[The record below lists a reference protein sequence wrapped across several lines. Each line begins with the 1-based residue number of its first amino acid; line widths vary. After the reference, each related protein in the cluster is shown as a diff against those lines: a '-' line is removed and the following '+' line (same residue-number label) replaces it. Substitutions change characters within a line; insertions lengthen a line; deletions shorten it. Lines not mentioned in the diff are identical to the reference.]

1 MIEKLTDAP
10 EATEFSEELERY
22 LVSLVGARRTTTL
35 ATALRQPGPFL
46 HLRTNTL
53 RTTSAELVEA
63 LAEEGVSAQIADA
76 SLNAVGIPILP
87 AEPVPHEPKVVMADK
102 ASSENV
108 MLGSHL
114 YRPGVRRTDRFREGD
129 PVTIV
134 NIRGHIVGSG
144 VGAGDSAELQR
155 RKEGLFVRVTH
166 PLYRLPSL
174 VDLDAYHKGLFY
186 SQSLSAM
193 LVAPVLDPQPGETII
208 EFGAAPGGKTTHMAQ
223 LTANQCRIIA
233 VDRSASRMARLAA
246 ETARLGIRG
255 VEPFEGKAKHFCEQY
270 PDVQADRVL
279 VDPPCTALGVRPKLF
294 DITTL
299 ARIQST
305 AAYQRMIL
313 DSAITT
319 VRPSGI
325 LVYSTCTLTVEEN
338 EQNIQY
344 LLTKGFTLESQTP
357 YLGAGGLV
365 GDKLF
370 RKQVQRISPD
380 LHDLPGQFIA
390 RLHRTAT

>member
-1 MIEKLTDAP
+1 MIGKLADPP
-10 EATEFSEELERY
+10 EATEFSEELEGY
-22 LVSLVGARRTTTL
+22 LVSLVGTRRTAAL
-35 ATALRQPGPFL
+35 AVALRRPGPFL

-53 RTTSAELVEA
+53 RTTNAELVEA
-63 LAEEGVSAQIADA
+63 LAREGVRAQIVDG
-76 SLNAVGIPILP
+76 SLNAVAIPIPP
-87 AEPVPHEPKVVMADK
+87 AEVVPRQDKVVVADK

-114 YRPGVRRTDRFREGD
+114 YRPGVLRTDRFREGE
-129 PVTIV
+129 PLTIV

-166 PLYRLPSL
+166 PLHHLPSL
-174 VDLDAYHKGLFY
+174 VDLDAYRKGLFY

-193 LVAPVLDPQPGETII
+193 LVAPVLDPHPGDTII
-208 EFGAAPGGKTTHMAQ
+208 EFGAAPGGKTTHIAQ

-233 VDRSASRMARLAA
+233 VDRSASRMARLNT
-246 ETARLGIRG
+246 EIARLGIRG

-294 DITTL
+294 DTTTL
-299 ARIQST
+299 ARIHST

-319 VRPSGI
+319 VRPKGI

-357 YLGAGGLV
+357 CLGAGGLV

-380 LHDLPGQFIA
+380 LQDLPGQFIA
-390 RLHRTAT
+390 KVRRTAT